1 MVDLLLVVIGKIGD
15 HMAGWGT
22 IEDDMDDLL
31 LAAIKANKARRRRR
45 QDKEQ
50 KPKTRPRKMLLL
62 FPNIAL
68 LLLTLVDG
76 FIYAL
81 SWSTAARSVV
91 WTSDLIELAPVIAA
105 GIAYAWYSVKIQR
118 LSPDAVATS
127 ILLKVVSAISLACN
141 LSVFACL
148 LAVAVMRK

>member
-1 MVDLLLVVIGKIGD
+1 
-15 HMAGWGT
+15 MAGWGT
-22 IEDDMDDLL
+22 IEDDMDDIL
-31 LAAIKANKARRRRR
+31 LAAVKAKKARRRRR

-62 FPNIAL
+62 FSNIAL

-76 FIYAL
+76 FAYAL
-81 SWSTAARSVV
+81 SRSIAARSVG
-91 WTSDLIELAPVIAA
+91 WTPDLLELAPVIGA

-127 ILLKVVSAISLACN
+127 ILLKVTSAISLACN

-148 LAVAVMRK
+148 LAVAVLRK